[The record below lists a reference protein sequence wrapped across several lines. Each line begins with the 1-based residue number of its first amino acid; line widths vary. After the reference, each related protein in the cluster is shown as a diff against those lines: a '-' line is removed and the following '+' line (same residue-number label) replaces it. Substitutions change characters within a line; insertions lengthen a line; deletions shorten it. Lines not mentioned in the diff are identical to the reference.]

1 MGHEEDKT
9 PTLLQRTCSSDGP
22 ADTEPVFGFSL
33 VNSNEEVK
41 PLLNTWSG
49 HVGCLCENG
58 AVVWDCT
65 RLPLKGKLI
74 ALLRF
79 VYICLRLHQPLVSS
93 LDIPRLVGLFDL
105 AFHTQLIQSAIR
117 ANDCYGVVLQ
127 VGAKCYDLS
136 CREVQVST
144 RCFNQ
149 HSLESYESA
158 D

>member
-9 PTLLQRTCSSDGP
+9 STLLRRTCSSDGP

-49 HVGCLCENG
+49 HVVCLCDDD
-58 AVVWDCT
+58 AVGWDCV
-65 RLPLKGKLI
+65 RLPFKDKLI

-79 VYICLRLHQPLVSS
+79 VYICLRLHQPLVSN

-105 AFHTQLIQSAIR
+105 PSHTLP
-117 ANDCYGVVLQ
+117 
-127 VGAKCYDLS
+127 K
-136 CREVQVST
+136 
-144 RCFNQ
+144 
-149 HSLESYESA
+149 
-158 D
+158 